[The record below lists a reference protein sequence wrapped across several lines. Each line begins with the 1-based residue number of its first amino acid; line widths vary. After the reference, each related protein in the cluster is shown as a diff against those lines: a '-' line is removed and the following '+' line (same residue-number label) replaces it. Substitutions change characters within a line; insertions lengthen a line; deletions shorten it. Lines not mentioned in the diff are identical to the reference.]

1 MSPLDLWTYLV
12 VTSLLLTT
20 LTLALSE
27 TIFPHLGQ
35 ESKLKTASLT
45 GGMAQ
50 TNIIF
55 KDLKDAGVVVP
66 AYLHLIF

>member
-1 MSPLDLWTYLV
+1 MML
-12 VTSLLLTT
+12 
-20 LTLALSE
+20 
-27 TIFPHLGQ
+27 
-35 ESKLKTASLT
+35 

-66 AYLHLIF
+66 AYLHLIFWPGSRKI